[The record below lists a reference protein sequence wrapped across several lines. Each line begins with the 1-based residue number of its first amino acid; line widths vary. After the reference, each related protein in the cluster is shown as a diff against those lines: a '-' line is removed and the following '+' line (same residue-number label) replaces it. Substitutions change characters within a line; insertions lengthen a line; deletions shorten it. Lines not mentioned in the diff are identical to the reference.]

1 MRATILGFNQ
11 SKAIELNLTM
21 NDLLL
26 LQYIMY
32 ANSEPTMK
40 HIVED
45 EISYVWLQHAKI
57 QEDLPILNI
66 TEGTL
71 KNKLSEF
78 KNKGLIAS
86 KIVAN
91 TSGRGSRA
99 YYTITELTTSLLND
113 SVTPTTSS
121 ENDVNSRPS
130 HSKMTSN
137 IVLNKDKVVN
147 TNNIINDIISTTDED
162 NSENTV
168 DDCNSKCYSKEE
180 LKEEFLGS
188 VKKSTRRRNAVKR
201 PTLFDKC
208 VAEIDTYTDRTD
220 LREKLIQFLKIRL
233 EVKDKP
239 FGIESWRG
247 MLNKLDEI
255 AKQYCVDYT
264 FIVQQSIDKGW
275 LSFYPISEKYNK
287 TDKKESVFCDI
298 DMPSTADIKVKSE
311 EVKLSGKIF

>member
-11 SKAIELNLTM
+11 SKAIELNLTI

-32 ANSEPTMK
+32 ANSEHTMK

-113 SVTPTTSS
+113 SVNQTTSS
-121 ENDVNSRPS
+121 ENDVNTRPS

-137 IVLNKDKVVN
+137 TVLNNDNIVN
-147 TNNIINDIISTTDED
+147 TNNIINDIISTTESD
-162 NSENTV
+162 NTV
-168 DDCNSKCYSKEE
+168 DDCNSKGYSKEE
-180 LKEEFLGS
+180 LRDEFLGS
-188 VKKSTRRRNAVKR
+188 AKKSNRRRNAVRR

-208 VAEIDTYTDRTD
+208 VAEIDEFTDKPE

-239 FGIESWRG
+239 FGIETWKG
-247 MLNKLDEI
+247 MLNKLDQAVAECCRE
-255 AKQYCVDYT
+255 YVDV
-264 FIVQQSIDKGW
+264 VQQSIDKGW
-275 LSFYPISEKYNK
+275 LSFYPITEKYNK

-298 DMPSTADIKVKSE
+298 DMPNTADIKVNSE

>member
-1 MRATILGFNQ
+1 MRTSILGFNQ
-11 SKAIELNLTM
+11 SKAIELGLTT

-45 EISYVWLQHAKI
+45 EVAYVWLQHNKI

-71 KNKLSEF
+71 RNKLAEF

-86 KIVAN
+86 KTVSN

-99 YYTITELTTSLLND
+99 YYTITELTTSLIND
-113 SVTPTTSS
+113 TVNTTASP
-121 ENDVNSRPS
+121 ENDTVEGPH

-137 IVLNKDKVVN
+137 IVLGEDKELSN
-147 TNNIINDIISTTDED
+147 FIYEITTTDED
-162 NSENTV
+162 CS
-168 DDCNSKCYSKEE
+168 SKGYSKEE

-188 VKKSTRRRNAVKR
+188 VKKKPRRRPINTR

-208 VAEIDTYTDRTD
+208 IAEIDKYTDRPE

-239 FGIESWRG
+239 FGIESWKG
-247 MLNKLDEI
+247 LLDKLDNVVKE
-255 AKQYCVDYT
+255 CGRDYPE
-264 FIVQQSIDKGW
+264 IVQQSIDKGW
-275 LSFYPISEKYNK
+275 LSFYPINEKYPK
-287 TDKKESVFCDI
+287 ADKKEQVFCDI
-298 DMPSTADIKVKSE
+298 DMPNTADIKVNTKE
-311 EVKLSGKIF
+311 EKFSGKTF

>member
-1 MRATILGFNQ
+1 MRTSILGFNQ
-11 SKAIELNLTM
+11 SKAIELGLTT

-45 EISYVWLQHAKI
+45 DVAYVWLQHNKI

-66 TEGTL
+66 TDGTL
-71 KNKLSEF
+71 KNKLTEF
-78 KNKGLIAS
+78 RNKGLIVS
-86 KIVAN
+86 KTVSN

-99 YYTITELTTSLLND
+99 YYTITELTTSLIND
-113 SVTPTTSS
+113 SVNATKSLQ
-121 ENDVNSRPS
+121 NDVVEGPS

-137 IVLNKDKVVN
+137 IVLDGDKELN
-147 TNNIINDIISTTDED
+147 FINEISSTAED
-162 NSENTV
+162 CS
-168 DDCNSKCYSKEE
+168 SKGYSTEE

-188 VKKSTRRRNAVKR
+188 VKKTKRRRPINTR

-208 VAEIDTYTDRTD
+208 ISEIDKYTDYPD

-247 MLNKLDEI
+247 MLNKLDE
-255 AKQYCVDYT
+255 AVEKCQAPYVDV
-264 FIVQQSIDKGW
+264 VQQSIDKGW
-275 LSFYPISEKYNK
+275 LSFYPISAPKKYEN
-287 TDKKESVFCDI
+287 KKESVFCDI
-298 DMPSTADIKVKSE
+298 DMPNTADIKVQKKEGS
-311 EVKLSGKIF
+311 LSGKVF

>member
-1 MRATILGFNQ
+1 MRTSILGFNQ
-11 SKAIELNLTM
+11 SKAVELGLTT

-45 EISYVWLQHAKI
+45 EVAYVWLQHAKI

-78 KNKGLIAS
+78 KSKGLIAS
-86 KIVAN
+86 KVVSN
-91 TSGRGSRA
+91 TTGRGSRA
-99 YYTITELTTSLLND
+99 YYTITELTTSLIND
-113 SVTPTTSS
+113 PVNTTKSLQ
-121 ENDVNSRPS
+121 NDVVEGPS

-137 IVLNKDKVVN
+137 IVLDGDKELSN
-147 TNNIINDIISTTDED
+147 FINEISSTEEQDY
-162 NSENTV
+162 
-168 DDCNSKCYSKEE
+168 NSKGYSKEE
-180 LKEEFLGS
+180 LKSEFLGS
-188 VKKSTRRRNAVKR
+188 VKKTPRRRPITRK

-208 VAEIDTYTDRTD
+208 VAEIDAYTDRPD

-239 FGIESWRG
+239 FGIESWKG
-247 MLNKLDEI
+247 MLNKLDSAVEACGREYI
-255 AKQYCVDYT
+255 D
-264 FIVQQSIDKGW
+264 IVQQSIDKGW
-275 LSFYPISEKYNK
+275 LSFYPIQDKPTK
-287 TDKKESVFCDI
+287 ADKKETVFCDI
-298 DMPSTADIKVKSE
+298 DMPNTADIKVNSKE
-311 EVKLSGKIF
+311 AKLSGKVF

>member
-1 MRATILGFNQ
+1 MRTSILGFNQ
-11 SKAIELNLTM
+11 AKAIELNLTT

-45 EISYVWLQHAKI
+45 EIAYVWLQHSKI

-71 KNKLSEF
+71 KNKLTEF
-78 KNKGLIAS
+78 RNKGLIAS
-86 KIVAN
+86 KTVAN
-91 TSGRGSRA
+91 TSGRGSRT

-113 SVTPTTSS
+113 VVDATKSLQ
-121 ENDVNSRPS
+121 NDVVNRPS

-137 IVLNKDKVVN
+137 IELNGDKELN
-147 TNNIINDIISTTDED
+147 SNFINKITTTDED
-162 NSENTV
+162 CSNKS
-168 DDCNSKCYSKEE
+168 YSKEE

-188 VKKSTRRRNAVKR
+188 VKKSNCRKSIARK

-208 VAEIDTYTDRTD
+208 VAEIDKFTD
-220 LREKLIQFLKIRL
+220 LPELRDALIQFLKIRL

-239 FGIESWRG
+239 FGIETWKG
-247 MLNKLDEI
+247 MLKKLDQAVAECGRE
-255 AKQYCVDYT
+255 YVDV
-264 FIVQQSIDKGW
+264 VQQSIDKCW
-275 LSFYPISEKYNK
+275 LSFYPISQPVN
-287 TDKKESVFCDI
+287 KKEAVFCDI
-298 DMPSTADIKVKSE
+298 DMPSTADIKVKQGE
-311 EVKLSGKIF
+311 GKLSGKVF